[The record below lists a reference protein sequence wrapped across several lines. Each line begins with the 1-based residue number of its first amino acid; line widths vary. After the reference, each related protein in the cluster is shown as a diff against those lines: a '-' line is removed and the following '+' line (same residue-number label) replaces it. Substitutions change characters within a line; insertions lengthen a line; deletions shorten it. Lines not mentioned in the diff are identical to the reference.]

1 MAFRPISSFF
11 NSVLLYKIGITEY
24 NHYVFGNCLK
34 GGKMQSI
41 STALDNFLQRKGLNK
56 ELQIAKLWANWS
68 DIIGEELAKM
78 AKPLGKR
85 KETLVIGAV
94 DNVVMQE
101 LVYHSEQIL
110 EQIEEFLGWKPFDK
124 VVFELLDTKSS
135 LDEIKVRHSYESPR
149 TCHTTEQMGAY
160 SEGKPEEKNTAS
172 SYKAFVEQL
181 GKTSK

>member
-1 MAFRPISSFF
+1 
-11 NSVLLYKIGITEY
+11 
-24 NHYVFGNCLK
+24 
-34 GGKMQSI
+34 MQSI
-41 STALDNFLQRKGLNK
+41 SSALDKFLQRRGLSK

-68 DIIGEELAKM
+68 NIIGEELAKM

-124 VVFELLDTKSS
+124 VVFELLDSKSS
-135 LDEIKVRHSYESPR
+135 LDEIRIWHSYASPR
-149 TCHTTEQMGAY
+149 TCHTKEQIGTY
-160 SEGKPEEKNTAS
+160 SQEIPEEKDAAN
-172 SYKAFVEQL
+172 SYQAFVEKL
-181 GKTSK
+181 GKTRK